1 MEQKGIKRIISNNVY
16 TYKICKNIVKKLFIK
31 LI

>member
-1 MEQKGIKRIISNNVY
+1 MEQKGIKRNISNNVY
-16 TYKICKNIVKKLFIK
+16 TYKLCKNIVKNLFIK

>member
-1 MEQKGIKRIISNNVY
+1 MEQKGIKRYIRDNVY
-16 TYKICKNIVKKLFIK
+16 TYKICKNIVKYLFIK

>member
-1 MEQKGIKRIISNNVY
+1 MEQKGIKRNISNNVY
-16 TYKICKNIVKKLFIK
+16 TYKICKNIVKFLFIK